1 QAAVN
6 LPEARVADAI
16 TVCQAQVK
24 VEYELS
30 RNPVSDEDPE
40 STVNMTIDDVGA
52 KRQNAKRTYEQRGA
66 DTVIV
71 EPSSTP
77 HSESKF
83 EATPEKTF
91 ENTSPPKKRKY
102 VHTTVIHVEK
112 SRRSYLITGHGITHV
127 LSVLIAFLLNNTLLQ
142 YQLQFFTD
150 RYSILHEAI
159 RRCFSWY
166 PRLGIIVD

>member
-40 STVNMTIDDVGA
+40 STVNMTID
-52 KRQNAKRTYEQRGA
+52 
-66 DTVIV
+66 
-71 EPSSTP
+71 
-77 HSESKF
+77 
-83 EATPEKTF
+83 
-91 ENTSPPKKRKY
+91 
-102 VHTTVIHVEK
+102 
-112 SRRSYLITGHGITHV
+112 
-127 LSVLIAFLLNNTLLQ
+127 SVLIAFLLNNTLLQ

-150 RYSILHEAI
+150 GYSILHEAI

-166 PRLGIIVD
+166 PRLGIIVDWYHLEEKCQRQLS